1 MSSVLA
7 GLTSNNC
14 YLACSVVL
22 TILLS
27 EIEAQAEAYAKAKES
42 KTSDLASI
50 SSRLIAAISSQDF
63 VLPLK
68 PQTVF
73 ANGTTTFVYESNSSY
88 PALFA
93 FIAEVLHTKV
103 PVEIGA
109 SKFGPS
115 EILVKSASKEE
126 ANRELAKS
134 IQMLR
139 QLVRAKETEMESK
152 YSRA

>member
-1 MSSVLA
+1 MLA

-42 KTSDLASI
+42 KTTDLASI
-50 SSRLIAAISSQDF
+50 SGRLVDAISSQDF
-63 VLPLK
+63 ILPLK
-68 PQTVF
+68 PETVF

-103 PVEIGA
+103 PVEIGS

-126 ANRELAKS
+126 ANLELAKS
-134 IQMLR
+134 LKELR
-139 QLVRAKETEMESK
+139 QLVRAKKTEIQAK
-152 YSRA
+152 YSQA